1 MDDRISMNT
10 YVEKVRQCC
19 VRVSV
24 RVRVH
29 VHVHVHAYSV
39 SVSVYRALQILT
51 SIPKARARWHNN
63 IKDLSHEREHA
74 ESAEIL
80 GVSPFTRDLS
90 IDTTFSPIHFAR
102 QSP

>member
-1 MDDRISMNT
+1 MDT
-10 YVEKVRQCC
+10 YAVKVRQSC

-24 RVRVH
+24 RVR

-51 SIPKARARWHNN
+51 SDITIILLIPKARARWHNN
-63 IKDLSHEREHA
+63 LKDLTHEREQA

-80 GVSPFTRDLS
+80 GVFPFTRDLS

>member
-1 MDDRISMNT
+1 MDT
-10 YVEKVRQCC
+10 YVVKVRQCC

-51 SIPKARARWHNN
+51 SDIAIILSIPKARARWHN
-63 IKDLSHEREHA
+63 
-74 ESAEIL
+74 
-80 GVSPFTRDLS
+80 T
-90 IDTTFSPIHFAR
+90 
-102 QSP
+102 